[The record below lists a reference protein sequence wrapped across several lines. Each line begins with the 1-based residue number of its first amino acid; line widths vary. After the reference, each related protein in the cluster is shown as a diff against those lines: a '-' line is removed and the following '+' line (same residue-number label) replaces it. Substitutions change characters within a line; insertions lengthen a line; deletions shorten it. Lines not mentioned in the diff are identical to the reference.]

1 MMTIGGTAHIS
12 MLIASLVLSLFLFWF
27 VAKSKEKVQ
36 YIMITIV
43 GLIAVVGIF
52 FLHGTHYFTKLDFYN
67 LGKQMFQVCN
77 FNFLL
82 IPLALFQ
89 KNELAR
95 QYLFYFSM
103 PAALSSFV
111 TYPSD
116 VENSTWNSV
125 IALTFWINHLCIALT
140 PILILAAKKF
150 KPNVSYIP
158 KVLLCILL
166 YFGAA
171 FFVNFAL
178 NGWQIDGSNN
188 LSYTMNSGSIMIL
201 QPLYKLISIPY
212 VYLLPL
218 VPVITFIY
226 YLVAWVFKKYNL
238 VGSFGYTLK
247 KKKRTED

>member
-1 MMTIGGTAHIS
+1 MTIGGVAHIS
-12 MLIASLVLSLFLFWF
+12 MLIASLVLSVILFLV
-27 VAKSKEKVQ
+27 VAKNKRKIQ
-36 YIMITIV
+36 DIIITIV
-43 GLIAVVGIF
+43 GLTAVVGIF

-125 IALTFWINHLCIALT
+125 VALTFWINHLCIALT
-140 PILILAAKKF
+140 PILILAAKRF
-150 KPNVSYIP
+150 KPNVAHIP
-158 KVLLCILL
+158 KVILCILL

-178 NGWQIDGSNN
+178 NGWQIDGGSN
-188 LSYTMNSGSIMIL
+188 LSYTMDSGSIMVL
-201 QPLYKLISIPY
+201 QPLYKLIPIPY

-218 VPVITFIY
+218 VPVITLIY
-226 YLVAWVFKKYNL
+226 YLVAWAFKKYKL
-238 VGSFGYTLK
+238 VGSFGYTFK
-247 KKKRTED
+247 KKKTEEN